1 MQPITF
7 YLLSLGFLCMP
18 ALYCMEDGQETLEE
32 FNTYIMRLN
41 YGGPLIPGN
50 HTNNTQQSEET
61 LSEGVVA
68 LLRAPVLVGTRASA
82 RNVQPQEMNQ
92 PIIIS
97 YNENSLKLQKP
108 QPALDYV
115 TIMETDNNPDRF
127 RFAYEH
133 GIVARPHDH
142 EALYL
147 AMKRFQS
154 SASEKSSTDTDS
166 ASSDESDSD
175 N

>member
-1 MQPITF
+1 MQSITF
-7 YLLSLGFLCMP
+7 FLLSLGFLCIP
-18 ALYCMEDGQETLEE
+18 ALHCMDRQETLDE
-32 FNTYIMRLN
+32 FNIYVRGLN
-41 YGGPLIPGN
+41 QGGSLLIPRK

-61 LSEGVVA
+61 FSEGIVA
-68 LLRAPVLVGTRASA
+68 LLRASVLVGTSASA

-115 TIMETDNNPDRF
+115 TIMETDNNPDLF